1 MELRKEAFHL
11 LRQLFQQHTARWQQ
25 VLPELTKPQYAV
37 MRSIAENP
45 GIEQVAL
52 TEVAVS
58 TKATLAE
65 MLSRM
70 ETRGLVRR
78 EHDPDDKRRRFLF
91 LTEEGEAVLQASI
104 PVGNGVDAEFLGKLS
119 EEERAI
125 HAAYSSDDALSQKS
139 RKQAGRFVS
148 CKIRRISSACIPA
161 RFPHSILWIPDNRLW
176 LSEWLHQI

>member
-65 MLSRM
+65 MLSRL
-70 ETRGLVRR
+70 EARGLVRR
-78 EHDPDDKRRRFLF
+78 EQDPEDKRRRFLF
-91 LTEEGEAVLQASI
+91 LTGEGEALLTSATPLGDS
-104 PVGNGVDAEFLGKLS
+104 VDDEFLGRLS
-119 EEERAI
+119 DEEREQFTR
-125 HAAYSSDDALSQKS
+125 LV
-139 RKQAGRFVS
+139 RKMM
-148 CKIRRISSACIPA
+148 
-161 RFPHSILWIPDNRLW
+161 N
-176 LSEWLHQI
+176 